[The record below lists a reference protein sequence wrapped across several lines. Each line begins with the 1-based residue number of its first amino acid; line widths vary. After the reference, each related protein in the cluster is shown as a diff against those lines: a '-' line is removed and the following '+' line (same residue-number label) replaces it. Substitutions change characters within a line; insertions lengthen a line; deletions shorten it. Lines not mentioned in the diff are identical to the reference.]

1 LAALVASSPH
11 RIFLTGE
18 PGCGKTTVVKK
29 TAELLVASGFKI
41 GGMTSKELRDKGSRK
56 GFCVEDLNT
65 HEEGILA
72 EVGLTSGP
80 RVGRYVVNLRDLN
93 AIGVGAIQRSIET
106 AEVVLVDEIGPM
118 ELHSD
123 LFIESVRA
131 ALSSSKHVL
140 ATIHKRTKHPFV
152 MAVKSNP
159 EFTIFEVTVEN
170 REELPVHIVEKIRR
184 GK

>member
-1 LAALVASSPH
+1 
-11 RIFLTGE
+11 
-18 PGCGKTTVVKK
+18 VKK
-29 TAELLVASGFKI
+29 TAELLVARGIKV
-41 GGMTSKELRDKGSRK
+41 GGMTSKELRGERSRK
-56 GFCVEDLNT
+56 GFCVQDFKT

-72 EVGLTSGP
+72 SVGLVDGP
-80 RVGRYVVNLRDLN
+80 RLGRYVVNLHDLDT
-93 AIGVGAIQRSIET
+93 IGVGAIQRSIET
-106 AEVVLVDEIGPM
+106 ADVVLVDEIGPM

-140 ATIHKRTKHPFV
+140 ATIHKRTRHPFV

-170 REELPVHIVEKIRR
+170 REELPVHIVESIRS